1 MDISALLVRINRLAI
16 AFIDIA
22 VTFLFSH
29 LLLLVFFVDFA
40 NEVDVLVVGLVA
52 DVLDDDVLG
61 E

>member
-16 AFIDIA
+16 AFIYIA
-22 VTFLFSH
+22 VTLFFSH
-29 LLLLVFFVDFA
+29 LLVLVFFVDFA